1 MNLEAILCTTLVAIV
16 AISWV
21 VFMFTF
27 VRDDIRREKE
37 RKAKLLR
44 EKEMEE
50 KYGGQ
55 APND

>member
-50 KYGGQ
+50 KYGK
-55 APND
+55 DIL